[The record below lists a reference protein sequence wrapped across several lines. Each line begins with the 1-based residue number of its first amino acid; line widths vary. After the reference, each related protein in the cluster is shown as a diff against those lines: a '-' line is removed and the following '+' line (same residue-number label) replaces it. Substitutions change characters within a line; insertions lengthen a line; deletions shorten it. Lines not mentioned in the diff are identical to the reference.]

1 MQQRA
6 SYADGIG
13 FETYGCCRY
22 VNAVND
28 GFLDKVCRPEARK
41 AFYVNVGVSLNVF
54 VLVEIDIDGMYG
66 DVSSTVRV
74 ETLAAQVTVR
84 VDAHS
89 GTA

>member
-13 FETYGCCRY
+13 FETYGYCRY
-22 VNAVND
+22 VIAVTY

-41 AFYVNVGVSLNVF
+41 AFYVRVGVNLNAF
-54 VLVEIDIDGMYG
+54 ALVEIGIDGMYV

-74 ETLAAQVTVR
+74 ETLTAQVTVR